1 MQPQGGTGGGT
12 ARTGHTLSKGTDL
25 PGRCHPVRTPPPRLR
40 ALDQDRPPLN
50 LQAPAS
56 LSGSKL
62 LLSATKE
69 HVAVSSGPGAL
80 HAFLGEQESEWRA
93 GGGWVRAQGRSRA
106 L

>member
-1 MQPQGGTGGGT
+1 MCTLVIASFSSVHGLTKIMPWPWQECSVGDPASGWHGGGT

-25 PGRCHPVRTPPPRLR
+25 PGRCHPVWTPPPRLR

-50 LQAPAS
+50 NLQTPAS

-69 HVAVSSGPGAL
+69 HVAVS
-80 HAFLGEQESEWRA
+80 
-93 GGGWVRAQGRSRA
+93 
-106 L
+106 